1 MITWTKFK
9 RPPRKNKQTT
19 IELRRKQLEKLHRQ
33 RAVLSELAC
42 YVIENESKME
52 VLFSKLS
59 RDECNCI
66 DVKEIHG
73 FLCSI
78 NALEATPKEL
88 KQSMMLIAK
97 MFPINNLRT
106 FSKAINKAQLRLL
119 KSNPIASD
127 YRLRQELRP
136 LTAPLKQQSNRN
148 KVSKANEMS
157 HTLPNLNLNETL
169 NAADGK
175 NRSENNLSK
184 NVKNNK
190 SIADISNNPSLVGIW
205 ERRAQPFLGKFTKPA
220 MAFAFVYKEKSQVK
234 NSNTSSGMPQTHDD
248 EFVMQGDPKAQNLF
262 IAKKLSA
269 RLKKKSLAMLDE
281 RKILSYLEEWMDSKY
296 LRIRDAFAQIDVD
309 GSGELDFNEFEELC
323 KSMGLALSKNELN
336 WVFARIDTDKS
347 GAISFQEFDEHIR
360 LQRKKIALLRK
371 DKRVGGEKGDRT
383 FYAKQDRDVV
393 LGETVD
399 FGAPLIGSYRY

>member
-1 MITWTKFK
+1 MIAWTKFK
-9 RPPRKNKQTT
+9 RPPPKNKQTT

-33 RAVLSELAC
+33 RSVLSELAC

-59 RDECNCI
+59 RDECDCI
-66 DVKEIHG
+66 DVREIHG
-73 FLCSI
+73 FLCSTK
-78 NALEATPKEL
+78 ALEASPREL
-88 KQSMMLIAK
+88 KLSMMLIAK
-97 MFPINNLRT
+97 IFPINSLRT

-119 KSNPIASD
+119 KSDPVASH

-136 LTAPLKQQSNRN
+136 LTAPLKQRNNRN
-148 KVSKANEMS
+148 NSNKANEKN
-157 HTLPNLNLNETL
+157 HTLPHLNLNETI
-169 NAADGK
+169 NAAGTK
-175 NRSENNLSK
+175 NHSDSNLSK
-184 NVKNNK
+184 NVKNNNN
-190 SIADISNNPSLVGIW
+190 IADISNNPSLVGVW
-205 ERRAQPFLGKFTKPA
+205 ERRTQPFLGKLTKPA
-220 MAFAFVYKEKSQVK
+220 IAFAFVYKERSQVK
-234 NSNTSSGMPQTHDD
+234 NSNISAEMPQVHDD

-323 KSMGLALSKNELN
+323 KSMGLALSKNELK

-347 GAISFQEFDEHIR
+347 GEISFQEFDEHIR